1 MKTKDSVQDEALSAL
16 RGKTRAGVAVSMGV
30 GKTLIGLKH
39 IEQHYNDTLRVL
51 VVAPKISIFTSWQ
64 DDAVKFNLEYL
75 LPHIEFTTYVS
86 LVKKDFDYDI
96 IYLDECHSLTDNH
109 NYWLSKY
116 QGMIIGLTGT
126 PPRSSVSTK
135 GVLVDKFCPIVYSYI
150 VKNAVNDKILND
162 YRVIVHELSLD
173 FLKTIKVEKNGKVW
187 FTSEVSQYEYWSRRI
202 QDAGTRKEQQI
213 CTIMRMKALQNFP
226 SKVLYGRKL
235 FESISEKCI
244 IFTNSQI
251 QADSMCMY
259 SYHSG
264 NTNSNENLKLFKE
277 GKINKLSCVLQLNE
291 GVNIPNLKHGIIM
304 HAYGNERKSNQRIGR
319 LLRLSPNEVATIHV
333 LCYKNTIDEQWVE
346 QALLDLDENKIEYV
360 HN

>member
-1 MKTKDSVQDEALSAL
+1 M
-16 RGKTRAGVAVSMGV
+16 
-30 GKTLIGLKH
+30 
-39 IEQHYNDTLRVL
+39 
-51 VVAPKISIFTSWQ
+51 
-64 DDAVKFNLEYL
+64 
-75 LPHIEFTTYVS
+75 
-86 LVKKDFDYDI
+86 
-96 IYLDECHSLTDNH
+96 
-109 NYWLSKY
+109 
-116 QGMIIGLTGT
+116 
-126 PPRSSVSTK
+126 
-135 GVLVDKFCPIVYSYI
+135 
-150 VKNAVNDKILND
+150 
-162 YRVIVHELSLD
+162 
-173 FLKTIKVEKNGKVW
+173 
-187 FTSEVSQYEYWSRRI
+187 
-202 QDAGTRKEQQI
+202 
-213 CTIMRMKALQNFP
+213 
-226 SKVLYGRKL
+226 